1 MLEFPLNEY
10 STRGNRADYRSQ
22 RTGMSSMIILVYVLM
37 VPVQN
42 PQFSVFLSQLFSC
55 KLTLAVFS
63 VHPTEKV
70 NLIVTANALF
80 KILVILENYSL
91 FYFLFSILQER
102 NITFITIK
110 NLVLSPRQEDSSTW
124 L

>member
-1 MLEFPLNEY
+1 
-10 STRGNRADYRSQ
+10 
-22 RTGMSSMIILVYVLM
+22 MIILVYVLM

-63 VHPTEKV
+63 VQPTEKV
-70 NLIVTANALF
+70 NLIVTANTLF